1 MTDHQTPP
9 KPAGE
14 APAGRLLDK
23 AELAAYLGVSERT
36 VLNWV
41 ENDAI
46 PVLRIDRRLRFD
58 VVAID
63 KWLRRHTIPVRGA
76 A

>member
-1 MTDHQTPP
+1 MTDHQDTPTP
-9 KPAGE
+9 T
-14 APAGRLLDK
+14 GRLLDK

-41 ENDAI
+41 DNDAI
-46 PVLRIDRRLRFD
+46 PVVRVDRRLRFD
-58 VVAID
+58 LVAID
-63 KWLRRHTIPVRGA
+63 KWLRRHTTTARGA